1 MGLLWS
7 HWERLEPLEVLEQG
21 HGTSRAAGMG
31 FRRPSDLVSHHSFI
45 PQMCPSGRP
54 LPWESPVVAAQS
66 RTPEK
71 TLHHL
76 SSADNV
82 HGSHGR
88 QVCRRH
94 ELYVSFQD
102 LGWLVISTLLLLS

>member
-1 MGLLWS
+1 M
-7 HWERLEPLEVLEQG
+7 
-21 HGTSRAAGMG
+21 
-31 FRRPSDLVSHHSFI
+31 
-45 PQMCPSGRP
+45 
-54 LPWESPVVAAQS
+54 VAAQS

-76 SSADNV
+76 SPADNI

-102 LGWLVISTLLLLS
+102 LGWLVISTLLLS

>member
-1 MGLLWS
+1 MYLS
-7 HWERLEPLEVLEQG
+7 HKCAHQG
-21 HGTSRAAGMG
+21 
-31 FRRPSDLVSHHSFI
+31 I
-45 PQMCPSGRP
+45 PALGA
-54 LPWESPVVAAQS
+54 PVVAAQS

-71 TLHHL
+71 TLNPL
-76 SSADNV
+76 SPADDV

-102 LGWLVISTLLLLS
+102 LGWLVIAGFLSLFFF